1 VTKNSLVEAY
11 VMKLVLACIDMP
23 NWSRTIMRWC
33 MKSASGI
40 AKPLREEIK
49 SFGSIMLESGL
60 HLVQRLGR
68 R

>member
-1 VTKNSLVEAY
+1 
-11 VMKLVLACIDMP
+11 MKLVLACIDML

-40 AKPLREEIK
+40 AKPLREEMK
-49 SFGSIMLESGL
+49 WFGTTILESGL